1 MRIRWAG
8 RVRVPFRRS
17 RSGEGWSG
25 NWIGEN
31 GAKKTLANCRF
42 VILSLAGVCLAGCLG
57 GSSTKSTVTVVVSPS
72 SAQVYVGLTAKFS
85 ATVTGASDTT
95 VTWKVNGT
103 EGGNTKYGTIT
114 TTGVYTAPGSVPSGT
129 VTISAVSQSDSNA
142 SGNATVTVLATAVV
156 TVSPAAASVP
166 TGTSQQFSATVN
178 GSASDAVEWSVDAIS
193 GGNSTVGTI
202 DSNGLYTAPLTPPP
216 LGTVSITAT
225 STADSSQSATATVAV
240 PFGAGALKG
249 QYSFLV
255 RGTTS
260 SGTLG
265 RTGSILADG
274 EGNITAGIEDVNS
287 GSSTATVVFNSGTYS
302 ITADDR
308 GKLTLTNNT
317 TGSLTFYIA
326 MVSNSLANL
335 VESDTS
341 VTSASGALRKQ
352 DPSKFSSSSMA
363 GSYVFNFAGVD
374 IKGYPQSLI
383 GRFTSDGADRL
394 SQGVLD
400 INDNATASGATS
412 FTGSSYQIDSTYG
425 ATYGRG
431 VASIDG
437 LNFAF
442 YIVDNTRWDF
452 LETDNAEVTAGEVVA
467 QVSPPAAT
475 SGLSGGFCFVG
486 MGGTKASSSSSGKPV
501 VRGGRLTMDG
511 SGNLSGVVLVSNSDG
526 SAVQVPASGTD
537 SGTYTIDSSGTG
549 RGTATFTD
557 SSAGTFQFVF
567 YLVSG
572 SQAVFQ
578 DLSKNLILGG
588 ELDAQTTSSITRS
601 ALAGSHAFLW
611 NGNNN
616 GRMDYSG
623 QYSLTSASS
632 SNVSGTVDFN
642 QAGSPGSNDTFSGT
656 LTVSGDGTGRNKL
669 SLTATNPSGSFSFAA
684 FVVDA
689 DTILLVSTD
698 QNDVLA
704 GKSSRQF

>member
-8 RVRVPFRRS
+8 GVLLPFCRS
-17 RSGEGWSG
+17 KSGEGWSG
-25 NWIGEN
+25 NWIDKS

-72 SAQVYVGLTAKFS
+72 SAQVYVGLTAEFS

-103 EGGNTKYGTIT
+103 EGGSAKYGTIT

-142 SGNATVTVLATAVV
+142 SGSATVTVLAAGIVA
-156 TVSPAAASVP
+156 VSPAAASVP

-202 DSNGLYTAPLTPPP
+202 DSNGLYTAPLTPPSP
-216 LGTVSITAT
+216 GTVSITAT
-225 STADSSQSATATVAV
+225 SMADSSQSATATVAI

-260 SGTLG
+260 SGALG
-265 RTGSILADG
+265 RAGSILADG
-274 EGNITAGIEDVNS
+274 KGNITAGIEDVNS

-302 ITADDR
+302 ITADGR

-317 TGSLTFYIA
+317 TGNLTFYIA

-341 VTSASGALRKQ
+341 VTSASGVLRKQ

-363 GSYVFNFAGVD
+363 GNYVFNFAGVD

-383 GRFTSDGADRL
+383 GRFTSDGAGRL

-400 INDNATASGATS
+400 INDNATVSGATS

-431 VASIDG
+431 VASING

-442 YIVDNTRWDF
+442 YIVDNTRWNF
-452 LETDNAEVTAGEVVA
+452 LGTEDAEVMAGEVVG

-486 MGGTKASSSSSGKPV
+486 MGSTKASSSSSGKPV

-537 SGTYTIDSSGTG
+537 SGTYTIDSSGDRPRHCNVHG
-549 RGTATFTD
+549 LQRGNISVRVL
-557 SSAGTFQFVF
+557 SSVRQPGG
-567 YLVSG
+567 VSG
-572 SQAVFQ
+572 LEQEPHSRWRAGRANHKPHHTIGAHRQSCVSLERKQQRQDGLFRAIQPHISQFEQYERHCRFQ
-578 DLSKNLILGG
+578 
-588 ELDAQTTSSITRS
+588 
-601 ALAGSHAFLW
+601 
-611 NGNNN
+611 
-616 GRMDYSG
+616 SG
-623 QYSLTSASS
+623 WEPR
-632 SNVSGTVDFN
+632 FE
-642 QAGSPGSNDTFSGT
+642 
-656 LTVSGDGTGRNKL
+656 
-669 SLTATNPSGSFSFAA
+669 
-684 FVVDA
+684 
-689 DTILLVSTD
+689 
-698 QNDVLA
+698 
-704 GKSSRQF
+704 